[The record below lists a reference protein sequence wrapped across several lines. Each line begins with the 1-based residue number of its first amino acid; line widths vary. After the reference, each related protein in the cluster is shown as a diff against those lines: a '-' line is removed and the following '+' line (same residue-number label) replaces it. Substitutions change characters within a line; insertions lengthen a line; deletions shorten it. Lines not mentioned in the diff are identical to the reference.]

1 MDIHLLISNLTNP
14 TLLFFL
20 LGVVAALVKS
30 DLEIPP
36 TTIKFI
42 SLYLL
47 FSIGFKGGQE
57 LAHEHLNWQ
66 VTKELLFG
74 MAIASVIPF
83 YAFHLLRRKLGVQ
96 NAGAVAAAYG
106 SVSAVTF
113 ITAVQYL
120 DIRGLPYGGHM
131 AAAMALICFEMP

>member
-1 MDIHLLISNLTNP
+1 MNTDLLIANLTNP

-20 LGVVAALVKS
+20 LGIIAFLVKS

-57 LAHEHLNWQ
+57 LAHEHLNGQ
-66 VTKELLFG
+66 VARELFFG
-74 MAIASVIPF
+74 MAIASLIPF
-83 YAFHLLRRKLGVQ
+83 YAFFLLRKKLGVQ
-96 NAGAVAAAYG
+96 NAGAVAAA
-106 SVSAVTF
+106 
-113 ITAVQYL
+113 
-120 DIRGLPYGGHM
+120 
-131 AAAMALICFEMP
+131 

>member
-1 MDIHLLISNLTNP
+1 MDLTLLISNP

-20 LGVVAALVKS
+20 LGVVAHLVKS

-47 FSIGFKGGQE
+47 FSIGFKRGQE
-57 LAHEHLNWQ
+57 LAHEHLNLQ

-74 MAIASVIPF
+74 MAS
-83 YAFHLLRRKLGVQ
+83 LQ
-96 NAGAVAAAYG
+96 
-106 SVSAVTF
+106 
-113 ITAVQYL
+113 
-120 DIRGLPYGGHM
+120 PYRSMHSS
-131 AAAMALICFEMP
+131 C